1 MCQRM
6 PTGVLQSNLSGISAL
21 AAALVARLLRTLI
34 FLKRTLTRKKLPVAR
49 QSLRRGS
56 ATESMIRRMFE
67 HRTAPLLPR
76 HHFFLRVLG
85 YIAAATVLVGTA
97 LGLGVLGYH
106 HLGGLPWIDALVN
119 ASMILGGMGPVD
131 PIASD
136 AGKLFASFYA
146 LFSGL
151 AFIGITAVLVAP
163 FAHRLLH
170 RLHLHQGEK

>member
-1 MCQRM
+1 MLLSYPHPEKAARGLLW
-6 PTGVLQSNLSGISAL
+6 PLGRLQSLRRGSATKPSPL
-21 AAALVARLLRTLI
+21 GR
-34 FLKRTLTRKKLPVAR
+34 R

-56 ATESMIRRMFE
+56 ATKSMIRRMFE

-85 YIAAATVLVGTA
+85 YIAAATVLVGAA

-151 AFIGITAVLVAP
+151 LFIGAASLVLAP
-163 FAHRLLH
+163 FMHRVMHKLH
-170 RLHLHQGEK
+170 IDDE